1 MVLGEEEQDLSG
13 VGMEMPP
20 KVRTPGS
27 LFCLQPQACAGRR
40 GKGLCDCECVRV
52 CACVCVCVCRTKSG
66 LLSVG
71 AVVSLILVSD
81 ECD

>member
-52 CACVCVCVCRTKSG
+52 CACVCACVCVCVCRTVRPP
-66 LLSVG
+66 VG
-71 AVVSLILVSD
+71 GCGCQSD
-81 ECD
+81 TGQ

>member
-20 KVRTPGS
+20 KVRTPGR

-52 CACVCVCVCRTKSG
+52 CACVCACVCVCVQDSQASCRWVR
-66 LLSVG
+66 LSV
-71 AVVSLILVSD
+71 
-81 ECD
+81 

>member
-20 KVRTPGS
+20 KVRTPRS

-52 CACVCVCVCRTKSG
+52 CACVCVCVCVQDSQASCRWVR
-66 LLSVG
+66 LSV
-71 AVVSLILVSD
+71 
-81 ECD
+81 

>member
-1 MVLGEEEQDLSG
+1 MVLGEEKQDLSG

-40 GKGLCDCECVRV
+40 RRGKGLCDCECVHV
-52 CACVCVCVCRTKSG
+52 CVCVCVCVCAGQSQASCRWVR
-66 LLSVG
+66 LSV
-71 AVVSLILVSD
+71 
-81 ECD
+81 